1 MINATA
7 AHLLGNKPADSPANY
22 ADLMKS
28 FLEHGAEYSELSDI
42 AHNTVSRYSSD
53 HVRATWN
60 NIGGAI
66 DVIWKIIHDKRI
78 SDNNKKSAPAKVI

>member
-1 MINATA
+1 
-7 AHLLGNKPADSPANY
+7 
-22 ADLMKS
+22 MKS

-60 NIGGAI
+60 NISGAI